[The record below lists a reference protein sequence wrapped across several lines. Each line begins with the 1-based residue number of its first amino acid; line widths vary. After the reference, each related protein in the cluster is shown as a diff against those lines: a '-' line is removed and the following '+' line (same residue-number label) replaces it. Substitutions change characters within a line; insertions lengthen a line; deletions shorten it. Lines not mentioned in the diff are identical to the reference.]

1 VLILWPHVIHFF
13 LGTVTWFGEWKPE
26 IKTLTFSRKQQNNFV
41 AIGASEIF

>member
-1 VLILWPHVIHFF
+1 VLILWPCGIHFL

-26 IKTLTFSRKQQNNFV
+26 RNTLTFFRKQQNNFV